1 MGNKLNPFHIT
12 GFAEGEGSFY
22 IGILS
27 RKMNTGWE
35 VRPSFSLSQNEKDTK
50 LVNSLL
56 DFFGCGF
63 VRPSKGDQTVK
74 YEVRSL
80 KDLQDKIIPHFKKY
94 QLVGRKQSDFIAF
107 RKAVEIMSK
116 NKHLKNEG
124 LKEIIFLALSM
135 TKNPRRIKNLQN
147 ILTLLKV

>member
-1 MGNKLNPFHIT
+1 MENKLNPFYIT
-12 GFAEGEGSFY
+12 GFTEGEGSFY
-22 IGILS
+22 VGILS

-35 VRPSFSLSQNEKDTK
+35 IRPSFSLSQNKKDTE
-50 LVNSLL
+50 LIYSLI

-80 KDLQDKIIPHFKKY
+80 KDLQEKIIPHFEKY
-94 QLVGRKQSDFIAF
+94 QLQGRKQKDFIAF
-107 RKAVEIMSK
+107 KKAVEIMK
-116 NKHLKNEG
+116 PNKHLEKEG
-124 LKEIIFLALSM
+124 LKEIIILALTM
-135 TKNPRRIKNLQN
+135 TKNPRRITSLEN